1 MIRRD
6 ALLQTYVREKALRSI
21 ISSAH
26 GKSSR
31 LFNSTESHAILPG
44 ETVFQQPVRARSAFV
59 DSIVYRRALISFA
72 WSHFLRKTGSPLFWK
87 MLYTCWPSLI
97 GISRNVLGANS
108 SSSLT

>member
-31 LFNSTESHAILPG
+31 LFNSTESHAILPV
-44 ETVFQQPVRARSAFV
+44 ETVLQQPARGKSVQIESRFRSKDLSGRMILSEKSATFRDHAV
-59 DSIVYRRALISFA
+59 SGRMILSEKSATFRDHA
-72 WSHFLRKTGSPLFWK
+72 
-87 MLYTCWPSLI
+87 
-97 GISRNVLGANS
+97 
-108 SSSLT
+108 

>member
-31 LFNSTESHAILPG
+31 LFNSTESHAILPV
-44 ETVFQQPVRARSAFV
+44 ETVFQQPASPIGDSDGNSEIGLGRSHRTAHQTPRPLNPAV
-59 DSIVYRRALISFA
+59 G
-72 WSHFLRKTGSPLFWK
+72 GSAHHEACQLLLTTP
-87 MLYTCWPSLI
+87 
-97 GISRNVLGANS
+97 VAN
-108 SSSLT
+108 